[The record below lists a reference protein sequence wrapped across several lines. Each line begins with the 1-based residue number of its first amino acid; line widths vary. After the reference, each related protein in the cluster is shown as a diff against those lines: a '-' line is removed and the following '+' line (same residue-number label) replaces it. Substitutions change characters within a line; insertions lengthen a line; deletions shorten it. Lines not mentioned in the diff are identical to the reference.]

1 MVTKSVASS
10 SLSSNDILSLAQILE
25 VPLQYRAKHNSPFKE
40 DYFKEL
46 SVIAGLGFTIILVDG
61 SFISSYQPHLAS
73 FISHLDN
80 KERPD
85 HASALIYAVA
95 NIIEGAAFYVR
106 FNRVAYCSLFVESV
120 KRMTTHVSV
129 HLADKIEEAE
139 RLLKLFFEYQ

>member
-25 VPLQYRAKHNSPFKE
+25 VSLQYRAKHNSPFKE

-46 SVIAGLGFTIILVDG
+46 SAIAGLGFTIILVDG

-80 KERPD
+80 KEMPD
-85 HASALIYAVA
+85 HASVLTYAVA
-95 NIIEGAAFYVR
+95 NIIEGAAFHVR
-106 FNRVAYCSLFVESV
+106 FNRAAYCALFVKSV
-120 KRMTTHVSV
+120 EEMTTHVSV

-139 RLLKLFFEYQ
+139 RLLKKIFQE